1 MYLTWLKVW
10 PNAIKGNNM
19 NMQLKYLLA
28 VIPLAMSTTANA
40 DVVHA
45 DDVIITG
52 SACIGFDCVNNENFG
67 FDTIRLKENNLRI
80 KFEDTSTGS
89 FPSNDWQLTA
99 NDTVNGGANRFS
111 IEDITSGKVPFTV
124 LAGAPTNSMY
134 VYSNGNVGLGT
145 PTPVLDLH
153 IVNGNTPAIRLEQ
166 NNSSGFTAQTWDIG
180 SNETNFF
187 IRDVTGGSKLPF
199 KIVPGA
205 PNNSLYI
212 NASGNVGIGTA
223 APNGKLVV
231 ADGNLV
237 VANGNVGFGTSS
249 PSTKLHVVDA
259 DSENLNTSTALFEN
273 TNAGLNAVLL
283 ELKNPGTSYI
293 KLTNALTS
301 PVVGYW
307 LMGAKNNGSFA
318 LLNDKNFQVM
328 SIDSAGNMNVKGTVT
343 ANNVLLTSDMNKK
356 ENFQSINGIEILSAI
371 SKLAISKWNYK
382 SQSTGEQHIGPM
394 AQDFYQLFGLGG
406 DDDKHISAIDSA
418 GVSLAAIQALYD
430 LNLKKDQQI
439 EALSKRVADLENKT
453 K

>member
-1 MYLTWLKVW
+1 
-10 PNAIKGNNM
+10 M

-231 ADGNLV
+231 A
-237 VANGNVGFGTSS
+237 NGNVGFGTSS

-259 DSENLNTSTALFEN
+259 DSANLNTSTALFEN

-283 ELKNPGTSYI
+283 ELKNPGASYI

-307 LMGAKNNGSFA
+307 LMGAKNDGSFA
-318 LLNDKNFQVM
+318 LVNDTNFQVM
-328 SIDSAGNMNVKGTVT
+328 SIDSAGNMNVKGAVT
-343 ANNVLLTSDMNKK
+343 ANNVLLTSDINKK

-382 SQSTGEQHIGPM
+382 SQNASEQHIGPM

-406 DDDKHISAIDSA
+406 NDDKHISAIDSA

>member
-1 MYLTWLKVW
+1 MYLTWLKVQ

-28 VIPLAMSTTANA
+28 VIPLAISTTANA
-40 DVVHA
+40 DVVHD
-45 DDVIITG
+45 DDVIIHS
-52 SACIGFDCVNNENFG
+52 SACIGLDCVNNENFG

-80 KFEDTSTGS
+80 KFEDTSAGS

-99 NDTVNGGANRFS
+99 NDSANGGENKFS
-111 IEDITSGKVPFTV
+111 IEDITGGRVPFTV
-124 LAGAPTNSMY
+124 LAGAPTNAMY
-134 VYSNGNVGLGT
+134 IDSSGDVGLGT
-145 PTPVLDLH
+145 NSPVLDLH
-153 IVNGNTPAIRLEQ
+153 LVNGNTPSIRLEQ
-166 NNSSGFTAQTWDIG
+166 NNSSGFSAQTWDIG

-187 IRDVTGGSKLPF
+187 IRDVTNSSRLPF
-199 KIVPGA
+199 RIAPGA
-205 PNNSLYI
+205 PTSSLHI
-212 NASGNVGIGTA
+212 TASGNVGIGTA
-223 APNGKLVV
+223 APNGK
-231 ADGNLV
+231 LV

-259 DSENLNTSTALFEN
+259 DSANLNTSTALFEN

-283 ELKNPGTSYI
+283 ELKNPGASYI
-293 KLTNALTS
+293 KLTNSLAS

-307 LMGAKNNGSFA
+307 LMGGKNDGSFA
-318 LLNDKNFQVM
+318 LLNDTNFQVM
-328 SIDSAGNMNVKGTVT
+328 TIDSAGNMNVKGTVT
-343 ANNVLLTSDMNKK
+343 ANNVLLTSDINKK

-382 SQSTGEQHIGPM
+382 SQSAGEQHIGPM

>member
-1 MYLTWLKVW
+1 
-10 PNAIKGNNM
+10 M

-28 VIPLAMSTTANA
+28 VIPLAISTTANA
-40 DVVHA
+40 DVVHD
-45 DDVIITG
+45 DDVIIHS
-52 SACIGFDCVNNENFG
+52 SACIGLDCVNNENFG

-80 KFEDTSTGS
+80 KFEDTSAGS

-99 NDTVNGGANRFS
+99 NDSANGGENKFS
-111 IEDITSGKVPFTV
+111 IEDITGGRVPFTV
-124 LAGAPTNSMY
+124 LAGAPTNAMY
-134 VYSNGNVGLGT
+134 IDSSGDVGLGT
-145 PTPVLDLH
+145 NSPVLDLH
-153 IVNGNTPAIRLEQ
+153 LVNGNTPSIRLEQ
-166 NNSSGFTAQTWDIG
+166 NNSSGFSAQTWDIG

-187 IRDVTGGSKLPF
+187 IRDVTNSSRLPF
-199 KIVPGA
+199 RIAPGA
-205 PNNSLYI
+205 PTSSLHI
-212 NASGNVGIGTA
+212 TASGNVGIGTA
-223 APNGKLVV
+223 APNGK
-231 ADGNLV
+231 LV

-259 DSENLNTSTALFEN
+259 DSANLNTSTALFEN

-283 ELKNPGTSYI
+283 ELKNPGASYI
-293 KLTNALTS
+293 KLTNSLAS

-307 LMGAKNNGSFA
+307 LMGGKNDGSFA
-318 LLNDKNFQVM
+318 LLNDTNFQVM
-328 SIDSAGNMNVKGTVT
+328 TIDSAGNMNVKGTVT
-343 ANNVLLTSDMNKK
+343 ANNVLLTSDINKK

-382 SQSTGEQHIGPM
+382 SQSAGEQHIGPM

>member
-1 MYLTWLKVW
+1 
-10 PNAIKGNNM
+10 
-19 NMQLKYLLA
+19 MQLKYLLA
-28 VIPLAMSTTANA
+28 VIPLAISTTANA
-40 DVVHA
+40 DVVHD
-45 DDVIITG
+45 DDVIIHS
-52 SACIGFDCVNNENFG
+52 SACIGLDCVNNENFG

-80 KFEDTSTGS
+80 KFEDTSAGS

-99 NDTVNGGANRFS
+99 NDSANGGENKFS
-111 IEDITSGKVPFTV
+111 IEDITGGRVPFTV
-124 LAGAPTNSMY
+124 LAGAPTNAMY
-134 VYSNGNVGLGT
+134 IDSSGDVGLGT
-145 PTPVLDLH
+145 NSPVLDLH
-153 IVNGNTPAIRLEQ
+153 LVNGNTPSIRLEQ
-166 NNSSGFTAQTWDIG
+166 NNSSGFSAQTWDIG

-187 IRDVTGGSKLPF
+187 IRDVTNSSRLPF
-199 KIVPGA
+199 RIAPGA
-205 PNNSLYI
+205 PTSSLHI
-212 NASGNVGIGTA
+212 TASGNVGIGTA
-223 APNGKLVV
+223 APNGK
-231 ADGNLV
+231 LV

-259 DSENLNTSTALFEN
+259 DSANLNTSTALFEN

-283 ELKNPGTSYI
+283 ELKNPGASYI
-293 KLTNALTS
+293 KLTNSLAS

-307 LMGAKNNGSFA
+307 LMGGKNDGSFA
-318 LLNDKNFQVM
+318 LLNDTNFQVM
-328 SIDSAGNMNVKGTVT
+328 TIDSAGNMNVKGTVT
-343 ANNVLLTSDMNKK
+343 ANNVLLTSDINKK

-382 SQSTGEQHIGPM
+382 SQSAGEQHIGPM

>member
-1 MYLTWLKVW
+1 
-10 PNAIKGNNM
+10 M

>member
-1 MYLTWLKVW
+1 
-10 PNAIKGNNM
+10 M

-28 VIPLAMSTTANA
+28 VIPLALSTTANA

-45 DDVIITG
+45 DDVIIQN
-52 SACIGFDCVNNENFG
+52 SACIGFDCVNNESFG
-67 FDTIRLKENNLRI
+67 FDTLRLKENNLRI
-80 KFEDTSTGS
+80 KFDDTSSTGS

-99 NDTVNGGANRFS
+99 NDSNSGGANKFS
-111 IEDITSGKVPFTV
+111 IEDITGGRVPFTV
-124 LAGAPTNSMY
+124 LAGAPTNAMY
-134 VYSNGNVGLGT
+134 INSNGNVGLGT
-145 PTPVLDLH
+145 NSPVLDLH
-153 IVNGNTPAIRLEQ
+153 LINGNTPAIRLEQ
-166 NNSSGFTAQTWDIG
+166 DGSSGFSAQTWDIG
-180 SNETNFF
+180 SNEANFF

-223 APNGKLVV
+223 SPNGK
-231 ADGNLV
+231 LV

-259 DSENLNTSTALFEN
+259 DSANLATSTALLEN
-273 TNAGLNAVLL
+273 TNTGLNAVLL
-283 ELKNPGTSYI
+283 ELKNPGASYI
-293 KLTNALTS
+293 KLTNALAS

-307 LMGAKNNGSFA
+307 LMGAKNDGSFA

-328 SIDSAGNMNVKGTVT
+328 TIDNAGNMNVKGTVT
-343 ANNVLLTSDMNKK
+343 ANNVLLTSDINKK

-382 SQSTGEQHIGPM
+382 SQSTSEQHIGPM

-439 EALSKRVADLENKT
+439 EELSKRIADLENKT

>member
-1 MYLTWLKVW
+1 
-10 PNAIKGNNM
+10 M

-28 VIPLAMSTTANA
+28 VIPLAISTTANA
-40 DVVHA
+40 DVVHD
-45 DDVIITG
+45 DDVIIHS
-52 SACIGFDCVNNENFG
+52 SACIGLDCVNNENFG

-99 NDTVNGGANRFS
+99 NDSANGGENKFS
-111 IEDITSGKVPFTV
+111 IEDITGGRVPFTV
-124 LAGAPTNSMY
+124 LAGAPTNAMY
-134 VYSNGNVGLGT
+134 IDSSGDVGLGT
-145 PTPVLDLH
+145 NSPVLDLH
-153 IVNGNTPAIRLEQ
+153 LVNGNTPSIRLEQ
-166 NNSSGFTAQTWDIG
+166 NNSSGFSAQTWDIG

-187 IRDVTGGSKLPF
+187 IRDVTNSSRLPF
-199 KIVPGA
+199 RIAPGA
-205 PNNSLYI
+205 PTSSLHI
-212 NASGNVGIGTA
+212 TASGNVGIGTA
-223 APNGKLVV
+223 APNGK
-231 ADGNLV
+231 LV

-259 DSENLNTSTALFEN
+259 DSANLNTSTALFEN

-283 ELKNPGTSYI
+283 ELKNPGASYI
-293 KLTNALTS
+293 KLTNSLAS

-307 LMGAKNNGSFA
+307 LMGGKNDGSFA
-318 LLNDKNFQVM
+318 LLNDTNFQVM
-328 SIDSAGNMNVKGTVT
+328 TIDSAGNMNVKGTVT
-343 ANNVLLTSDMNKK
+343 ANNVLLTSDINKK

-382 SQSTGEQHIGPM
+382 SQSAGEQHIGPM